1 MYNIDGSIV
10 SSNPGG
16 DLSNV
21 GRYLSLSCPDYSPY
35 RARSCLINYDN
46 SQCETNQDTTYLY
59 CYNGALILKHV

>member
-16 DLSNV
+16 DLSHV
-21 GRYLSLSCPDYSPY
+21 GQYLNLSCPDYSGY
-35 RARSCLINYDN
+35 SASSCSINYDN

-59 CYNGALILKHV
+59 CYNGELI